1 MKSILYVQINH
12 DEIPELDLYQIFLKI
27 YKEST
32 SDKEVVIFRVNKV
45 DDSNYI
51 FSKIFR
57 KVNPKNEDDR
67 ISIEKEEIEISQN
80 DTIEKEL
87 EKYINKLQ
95 KKYEVYNLLSDLGQ
109 ARLLGKYIDEI
120 ITIKKEELIFPL

>member
-1 MKSILYVQINH
+1 MKKNRK
-12 DEIPELDLYQIFLKI
+12 FLSLFLSVLSCATLVSCG
-27 YKEST
+27 EGNNTSAPSNTGNVTTPST
-32 SDKEVVIFRVNKV
+32 
-45 DDSNYI
+45 
-51 FSKIFR
+51 
-57 KVNPKNEDDR
+57 KNEDDR